1 MPRYLPEDWLV
12 PQLDA
17 NNRAFFTSGK
27 LMLQECAGCGAVQHP
42 PEDVCHRCQGIAF
55 KSREIAPRGTV
66 YSYTVV
72 RHPTHPALSQAIPYV
87 VVLVSPDELPS
98 VRITGNLLQIEPEK
112 LRIGLRVKA
121 IWEEVKDDAG
131 QTLRLPQWVPA

>member
-1 MPRYLPEDWLV
+1 MGRYLPEDWLV

-27 LMLQECAGCGAVQHP
+27 LMVQECSACSAVQHP

-55 KSREIAPRGTV
+55 RSRELAPRGTV
-66 YSYTVV
+66 HSYTVV

-98 VRITGNLLQIEPEK
+98 VRITGNLLQTEPGK
-112 LRIGLRVKA
+112 VRIGMRVQA
-121 IWEEVKDDAG
+121 IWEDVKDDAG